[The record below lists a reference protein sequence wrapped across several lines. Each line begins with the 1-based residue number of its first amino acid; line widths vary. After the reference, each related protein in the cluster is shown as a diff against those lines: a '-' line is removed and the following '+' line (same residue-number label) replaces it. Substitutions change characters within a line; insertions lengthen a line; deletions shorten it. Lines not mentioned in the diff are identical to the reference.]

1 MFDHLVLRKSSKI
14 VKSFQ
19 MSRQRS
25 ALDCI
30 RCDSASTV
38 RALKTRSSIITALS
52 LLLVNGIS
60 L

>member
-19 MSRQRS
+19 MSRQWS

-30 RCDSASTV
+30 RCDSASIV
-38 RALKTRSSIITALS
+38 RALRLA
-52 LLLVNGIS
+52 LLLS
-60 L
+60 QHCHYC